1 MIVLEYKVRVN
12 PAQATA
18 IDEAIRTAQ
27 FVRNKCLR
35 FWMDNKGMGKY
46 DLNKHCKILAR
57 EFEWARK
64 LNSQAR
70 QSSSEQAWSSISRF
84 YANCKQ
90 GMRPVGFPKFKKHS
104 RSVEYKTSGWKLLG
118 PKRIKFTDGF
128 EIGELRLIGTY
139 DLAFYPEDT
148 IKRVRLVKRADGY
161 YVQFVLSVEAKVESQ
176 PTGQAIGLDVGLEH
190 FYTDS
195 NGHHEPVAQVYQRS
209 QKRRRLL
216 QRRLSRKQKGSKNR
230 AKARQRLAKHELKVS
245 RQRKERAK
253 RLALSVIQSNDLVV
267 YEDLRIRNMV
277 KNHSL
282 AKAIHDAGWYQFR
295 LWLEYF
301 GQKYG
306 KVTVAVPPH
315 YTSQECPDCGVMA
328 KKSLSMRT
336 HACEC
341 GCVLQR
347 DHAAAINILR
357 RGLRTVGHTGT
368 WLLDRQNAWGETTS
382 TLQHSGVEGQV
393 DSLNQESSIRNE
405 LRSTA

>member
-1 MIVLEYKVRVN
+1 
-12 PAQATA
+12 
-18 IDEAIRTAQ
+18 
-27 FVRNKCLR
+27 
-35 FWMDNKGMGKY
+35 MDPKY
-46 DLNKHCKILAR
+46 
-57 EFEWARK
+57 
-64 LNSQAR
+64 
-70 QSSSEQAWSSISRF
+70 
-84 YANCKQ
+84 
-90 GMRPVGFPKFKKHS
+90 
-104 RSVEYKTSGWKLLG
+104 
-118 PKRIKFTDGF
+118 IKFTDGF
-128 EIGELRLIGTY
+128 GIGELRLIGTY
-139 DLAFYPEDT
+139 DLAFYPKDA
-148 IKRVRLVKRADGY
+148 IKRVRLLRRADGY
-161 YVQFVLSVEAKVESQ
+161 YVQFVLSVEVKVESQ

-195 NGHHEPVAQVYQRS
+195 NGHHEPVAKDYQRS
-209 QKRRRLL
+209 QKRRHLL
-216 QRRLSRKQKGSKNR
+216 QRRLSRKQKGSSNR
-230 AKARQRLAKHELKVS
+230 GKARQRLAKHELTVS

-277 KNHSL
+277 KNHCL
-282 AKAIHDAGWYQFR
+282 AKAIQDAGWYQFR

-315 YTSQECPDCGVMA
+315 YTSQECPDCGVMV
-328 KKSLSMRT
+328 KKALSTRT

-368 WLLDRQNAWGETTS
+368 WLLDSQNAWGETTS

-393 DSLNQESSIRNE
+393 DSLNQESSITLQE
-405 LRSTA
+405 ACATA